1 MLPNAWKGRWP
12 WPTRKAR
19 ALLKQMA
26 IAWTEL
32 ADEAEISR
40 HTPKSFVQQEQEP
53 RPPMGLDF
61 DKLTPDEQRRVLD
74 GRDSNG

>member
-1 MLPNAWKGRWP
+1 MSAQAYRRYASECLETSLAIADPQ
-12 WPTRKAR
+12 AR

-40 HTPKSFVQQEQEP
+40 QTPKSFVQQEQSRAHP
-53 RPPMGLDF
+53 WVSIS
-61 DKLTPDEQRRVLD
+61 T
-74 GRDSNG
+74 S

>member
-61 DKLTPDEQRRVLD
+61 DKLTPDEQRWVLD
-74 GRDSNG
+74 GLDLNG